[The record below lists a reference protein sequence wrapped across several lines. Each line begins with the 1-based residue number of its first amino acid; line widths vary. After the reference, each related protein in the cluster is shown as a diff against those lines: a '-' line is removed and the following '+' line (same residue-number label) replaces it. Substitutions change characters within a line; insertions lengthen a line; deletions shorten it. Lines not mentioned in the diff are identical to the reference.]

1 MRLAFWLA
9 PTRPPPKTDDG
20 DASLILAA
28 ASRALYSATMTAGAA
43 THDRLKP
50 RIAVVVM
57 SFGLR
62 QSLASAVRSIQNQ
75 DEPAEIVV
83 VHSGD
88 GDAATYFQNAGI
100 DVRLIHSSTR
110 LLPGATR
117 NAGIAATSAPVVAFL
132 ADDCLAEPGWLRER
146 LKAHDAGAH
155 AVASALL
162 CHKPNNPCALA
173 AHLSLYVRRMP
184 RAEPAVA
191 LTYGVSYA
199 RDLFDKHGLFREDLE
214 SGEDTEFNKRLG
226 RAGKPMWRPEVRT
239 VHIGADTLSGYFS
252 SQFRRGRRMADAW
265 STLGAHD
272 KRSVARDAIARTSLI
287 VRESLRVVEPQHRL
301 SAMFAIPLIACGNL
315 AYALGAWTWRKRAP

>member
-1 MRLAFWLA
+1 
-9 PTRPPPKTDDG
+9 
-20 DASLILAA
+20 
-28 ASRALYSATMTAGAA
+28 MTAEAA
-43 THDRLKP
+43 NRDKHAL

-57 SFGLR
+57 SYGLR
-62 QSLASAVRSIQNQ
+62 RSLASAVRSVQDQ

-88 GDAATYFQNAGI
+88 GDVLDHFRQSAV
-100 DVRLIHSSTR
+100 DVRVVQSSTR

-117 NAGIAATSAPVVAFL
+117 NAGITATQAPVVAFL

-146 LKAHDAGAH
+146 LKAHDAGPR

-184 RAEPAVA
+184 RAAPDVA

-199 RDLFDKHGLFREDLE
+199 RDLFDVHGLFREDME

-226 RAGKPMWRPEVRT
+226 STGKPMWCPTVRT
-239 VHIGADTLSGYFS
+239 IHIGADTLSSYFMG
-252 SQFRRGRRMADAW
+252 QFRRGRRMADAW
-265 STLGAHD
+265 STMVRMTGAAWHATPSPARH
-272 KRSVARDAIARTSLI
+272 KLFGRACSSSNLNTVPPPCSRS
-287 VRESLRVVEPQHRL
+287 H
-301 SAMFAIPLIACGNL
+301 
-315 AYALGAWTWRKRAP
+315 